1 MNNSQFEMTTLPSG
15 LRVLTER
22 HPDVASATVGVW
34 INAGSVYEEKEE
46 LGLAHLLEHIVF
58 KGARTVKGSLRSATQ
73 IAAQMDILGG
83 QMNAFTEREFVCYHV
98 KVLADHLPPALEL
111 LCDLIA
117 RPTLDADALELEKG
131 VILEE
136 IKSVED
142 TPEELVEDLFTE
154 TIWHRSR
161 WGRSILGT
169 PRSVSNLTV
178 QDLRRY
184 LSTHYTPDNLVVTA
198 VGDVQHARVVKLA
211 EKFLHSLPR
220 HAPSNSRRTPA
231 SPRVSSHRVQM
242 VRDTEQVHLCCGTRA
257 YAYDDARRF
266 PAWLLDQIMTGG
278 YSSRLF
284 QEIREKRGLC
294 YNIGP
299 LSASYRKAGFW
310 AVETSFAPEQARR
323 VVDIIGRELRKVKSK
338 GVSRTELKRAQ
349 EMSRIN
355 ILLSEESSSA
365 QMGRIARNELC
376 YGRQRSVQEVLNDVL
391 SVSADDVQRV
401 AHEMFSPDTMN
412 LAAVGPFDEEECP
425 LLVDVS

>member
-1 MNNSQFEMTTLPSG
+1 MNNSQFEMTTLSSG

-34 INAGSVYEEKEE
+34 INAGSVYEAKDE

-58 KGARTVKGSLRSATQ
+58 KGTHTVKGEPRSATQ
-73 IAAQMDILGG
+73 IASQMDMLGG

-117 RPTLDADALELEKG
+117 RPTLDEDALELEKG

-169 PRSVSNLTV
+169 PRSVSNLSV
-178 QDLRRY
+178 QDLKRY
-184 LSTHYTPDNLVVTA
+184 LSTHYTPDNLVVAA
-198 VGDVQHARVVKLA
+198 VGDIQHDKVVKLA
-211 EKFLHSLPR
+211 EKFLSGLPT
-220 HAPSNSRRTPA
+220 ASPQKTRRAPA
-231 SPRVSSHRVQM
+231 SPHVSSHRVQL

-257 YAYDDARRF
+257 YAYDDPRRF
-266 PAWLLDQIMTGG
+266 SAWLLDQIMTGG

-310 AVETSFAPEQARR
+310 AIETSFAPEQARR
-323 VVDIIGRELRKVKSK
+323 VVNIIGRELRKVKSK

-376 YGRQRSVQEVLNDVL
+376 YGRQRSIQEVLSDVL
-391 SVSADDVQRV
+391 SVSTDEVQRV
-401 AHEMFSPDTMN
+401 ANEMFSPDTMN
-412 LAAVGPFDEEECP
+412 LAAVGPFGISDVP
-425 LLVDVS
+425 LEVDVG

>member
-1 MNNSQFEMTTLPSG
+1 MNNSQFEMTTLPGG

-58 KGARTVKGSLRSATQ
+58 KGAQTVKGSLRSATQ

-117 RPTLDADALELEKG
+117 RPTLDAEALELEKG

-184 LSTHYTPDNLVVTA
+184 LRTHYTPDNLVVTA
-198 VGDVQHARVVKLA
+198 VGDVQHGRVVKLA
-211 EKFLHSLPR
+211 EKFLHDLPR
-220 HAPSNSRRTPA
+220 HATSNSRRTPA
-231 SPRVSSHRVQM
+231 SPHVSSHRVQM

-412 LAAVGPFDEEECP
+412 LAAVGPFDEAECP
-425 LLVDVS
+425 LLVDVG